1 MAIEKLMN
9 TTIKLPES
17 PITVWDNMIMV
28 DYPFAYQLNSVGIY
42 NDAVKFASENF
53 NKDSYTWKGLKF
65 FFKNEKDAI
74 WFALRWT

>member
-17 PITVWDNMIMV
+17 PITVWDNKILV
-28 DYPFAYQLNSVGIY
+28 DYPFIYQLNRFGIY

-53 NKDSYTWKGLKF
+53 NKGSYTWKGTKF

>member
-1 MAIEKLMN
+1 MN

-17 PITVWDNMIMV
+17 PITVWDNMIMA
-28 DYPFAYQLNSVGIY
+28 DYPFIYQLTRVGIY
-42 NDAVKFASENF
+42 NDAVKFARENF
-53 NKDSYTWKGLKF
+53 NKSSYAWKGTKF